1 MIYELEA
8 RRQLIRTVHLALF
21 EAGYD
26 PGRFAFNEDRQRWV
40 IVEETEEVMGR
51 TLKEVLKGLEM
62 YKAAEVK

>member
-26 PGRFAFNEDRQRWV
+26 PGRFAFNEDNQCWV
-40 IVEETEEVMGR
+40 MVDLQEVMGR

-62 YKAAEVK
+62 YKAAKAK